1 MAAWWRSSPQI
12 RGREVAL
19 AALAGAL
26 LAIVLFW
33 PLAARLGTDI
43 PLDLGDPLPQ
53 SWQVAWG
60 GHALATQPLDFF
72 QSNQFWPLRDS
83 LAFSDAL
90 IGYAPAGLIGS
101 GPHAAV
107 VRYDLLFL
115 FAFALAF
122 LGAYLLAREL
132 GAPPW
137 AAAVA
142 GAAFAWAPWRLEQGG
157 HLHVLSSGGIPL
169 TLFLLL
175 RGWRRERAGMIVAGF
190 AVAAWQISLGFT
202 LGLQLAYLLLV
213 LGGLAALAWWRA
225 GRPAIGRRMVAGT
238 LIGGLLL
245 AGVSLALARPYMRV
259 LDAHPEA
266 ERSSVTVSRYSG
278 PPRMFLAASETSLVW
293 GRATTGVRDGLRAVP
308 EQTLF
313 PGLAIVLLAIA
324 GLGWRGYPRPLRVGL
339 GVAVLALAMLSLGFQ
354 QHGVGRFLP
363 YRLLYE
369 ALPGWQGIRVPGRL
383 HTLTTLALALLA
395 AGGAA
400 RAAAAVGARRT
411 LPGTG
416 TERAAGIVAVAL
428 VLAVLVEGSGFG
440 VGRGGEALAGYPHP
454 TVPKAPAGL
463 AGLPGPLLQ
472 LPAEREDNRRYL
484 LWSTDGFPRMLN
496 GRTSFDPVFFAQT
509 LSAVA
514 CFPDRSSVALLRRI
528 GVRTVVVHT
537 DRPGTSAAACA
548 PSPPATGLGLQRER
562 RGPLLV
568 YRLGR

>member
-12 RGREVAL
+12 RGREVVLVAL
-19 AALAGAL
+19 AAAL
-26 LAIVLFW
+26 LSVVFFW
-33 PLAARLGTDI
+33 PLAAHLGTDI

-53 SWQVAWG
+53 SWQIAWD

-72 QSNQFWPLRDS
+72 QSNQFWPLPDS

-90 IGYAPAGLIGS
+90 IGYTPAGLIGH

-142 GAAFAWAPWRLEQGG
+142 GAAFACAPWRLEQGG

-175 RGWRRERAGMIVAGF
+175 RGWRRERPGMIVGGF
-190 AVAAWQISLGFT
+190 AVASWQMALGFS

-213 LGGLAALAWWRA
+213 LGALAALWWWRA
-225 GRPAIGRRMVAGT
+225 GRVRIPRRLLVAT
-238 LIGGLLL
+238 LVGGLLL
-245 AGVSLALARPYMRV
+245 TAVSVVLARPYLRV

-266 ERSSVTVSRYSG
+266 KRSQVTVSRYSG
-278 PPRMFLAASETSLVW
+278 PVKMFAAAPETSLVW
-293 GRATTGVRDGLRAVP
+293 GRATSSVRDGLKAVP

-313 PGLAIVLLAIA
+313 PGLAILVLAIA
-324 GLGWRGYPRPLRVGL
+324 GLGWTGYPRALRIGL
-339 GVAVLALAMLSLGFQ
+339 GAAALVLALLSLGFQ
-354 QHGVGRFLP
+354 EHGIGRFLP

-383 HTLTTLALALLA
+383 NTLTTLVLALLA
-395 AGGAA
+395 GGGAA
-400 RAAAAVGARRT
+400 RAAAALRTRRGGRVATACAVG
-411 LPGTG
+411 L
-416 TERAAGIVAVAL
+416 
-428 VLAVLVEGSGFG
+428 LAVVVIEGSGFG
-440 VGRGGEALAGYPHP
+440 LGRGGEAVAGYPHP
-454 TVPKAPAGL
+454 TVPAAPAGL
-463 AGLPGPLLQ
+463 AGLHAPLLQ
-472 LPAEREDNRRYL
+472 LPTAREDNRRYL
-484 LWSTDGFPRMLN
+484 LWSTDGFPKMLN
-496 GRTSFDPVFFAQT
+496 GRTSFDPTFFNA
-509 LSAVA
+509 AVKATA
-514 CFPDRSSVALLRRI
+514 CFPDRASVAFLRRV

-537 DRPGTSAAACA
+537 DLPADPQAPVCRTGSAA
-548 PSPPATGLGLQRER
+548 PEQLGLQRTR
-562 RGPLLV
+562 RGPLVV
-568 YRLGR
+568 YDLG

>member
-1 MAAWWRSSPQI
+1 MATWWRSSPQLG
-12 RGREVAL
+12 GREVAL

-26 LAIVLFW
+26 LAVVLFW
-33 PLAARLGTDI
+33 PLPLHLGTDI

-53 SWQVAWG
+53 SWQVAWD
-60 GHALATQPLDFF
+60 GHALATQPLDFY
-72 QSNQFWPLRDS
+72 QSNQFWPLPDS

-90 IGYAPAGLIGS
+90 IGYTPAGLIGS

-122 LGAYLLAREL
+122 LGGYLLAREL

-137 AAAVA
+137 AAAVG
-142 GAAFAWAPWRLEQGG
+142 GAAFACAPWRLEQGG

-175 RGWRRERAGMIVAGF
+175 RGWRRERPGLIVGGF
-190 AVAAWQISLGFT
+190 AMAAWQMSLGFS
-202 LGLQLAYLLLV
+202 LGLQLAYLLLI
-213 LGGLAALAWWRA
+213 LGAVAAAWWWRA
-225 GRPAIGRRMVAGT
+225 GRPAIPRRLVVAT
-238 LIGGLLL
+238 LVGGALF
-245 AGVSLALARPYMRV
+245 AGASLVLARPYTRV

-266 ERSSVTVSRYSG
+266 ERTSVTIARYSG

-293 GRATTGVRDGLRAVP
+293 GRATSGVRDGLRAVP

-313 PGLAIVLLAIA
+313 PGLAIVLLALA
-324 GLGWRGYPRPLRVGL
+324 GLGWRGYPRPLRIGL
-339 GVAVLALAMLSLGFQ
+339 GVGVLVLAVLSLGFQ
-354 QHGVGRFLP
+354 EDGAGRFLP

-369 ALPGWQGIRVPGRL
+369 LLPGWQGIRVPGRL

-400 RAAAAVGARRT
+400 RAAAAVHTRRGRRAGAMV
-411 LPGTG
+411 
-416 TERAAGIVAVAL
+416 AAAL

-440 VGRGGEALAGYPHP
+440 IDRGGEALAGYPHP

-463 AGLPGPLLQ
+463 AGLPAPLLQ
-472 LPAEREDNRRYL
+472 LPAAPEDNRRYL

-496 GRTSFDPVFFAQT
+496 GRTSFEPSFFQDVLKAT
-509 LSAVA
+509 A
-514 CFPDRSSVALLRRI
+514 CFPDRRSVTRLREI

-537 DRPGTSAAACA
+537 DRPAQRPATPCPPAPSAAE
-548 PSPPATGLGLQRER
+548 LGLERER

-568 YRLGR
+568 YRLGG